1 MALPYSIDTQRPIQ
15 IGLVTLQSD
24 ETIERDFRALLPL
37 DVEFL
42 VSRLPSG
49 ATVSLDSLR
58 AMEDSLTAAA
68 GLMPVGAQL
77 SAVGYGCTSASAA
90 IGADRVAELIKAG
103 VTVPHVSDPLTS
115 LIAACKSAGITRI
128 GLVSP
133 YVASVSERLIQGLD
147 TAGITVASFG
157 SFDEPSEERVVRIDK
172 ASVRDAA
179 IHVGRNAACDA
190 VFMSCTNLRA
200 LEVIEDI
207 EAELGI
213 PALSSNQVL
222 AWHLGQLGGFA
233 DRLNRIG
240 CLFDVSPSTDPA
252 VCVA

>member
-103 VTVPHVSDPLTS
+103 VTVPHVADPLTS
-115 LIAACKSAGITRI
+115 LIAACKSAGITR
-128 GLVSP
+128 V
-133 YVASVSERLIQGLD
+133 QGLD

-240 CLFDVSPSTDPA
+240 CLFDVSPPTDPA